1 MHASWRRSLRLGCA
15 GSLLIAATT
24 AQAEIYK
31 WTDADGKVHYSENKA
46 AAGQAKAATVQVRD
60 RAPSA
65 QEVEAARQ
73 AWQAQDR
80 DVNRRLEKLQRKER
94 QTAMPD
100 ASVRPLSVSGGKEH
114 GTDASRCNLAQDVL
128 KGALV
133 HRNGKPIDQYDLDT
147 ARSDVKLF
155 CR

>member
-1 MHASWRRSLRLGCA
+1 MRASTVL
-15 GSLLIAATT
+15 T
-24 AQAEIYK
+24 AWALWVGVMPVQAEIYK
-31 WTDADGKVHYSENKA
+31 WTDAEGKVHYSENKA
-46 AAGQAKAATVQVRD
+46 AVGQAKAATVQVRD
-60 RAPSA
+60 RKPTP

-73 AWQAQDR
+73 AWQDQDR
-80 DVNRRLEKLQRKER
+80 DVSRRLEKMQPKE
-94 QTAMPD
+94 QG
-100 ASVRPLSVSGGKEH
+100 ASVPEASGRPPSVSKGKEH

>member
-1 MHASWRRSLRLGCA
+1 MRAS
-15 GSLLIAATT
+15 LILTVWALWIEAMPV
-24 AQAEIYK
+24 QAEIYK
-31 WTDADGKVHYSENKA
+31 WTDAQGKVHYSENKA
-46 AAGQAKAATVQVRD
+46 AAGQAKATTVQVRD
-60 RAPSA
+60 RKPTA
-65 QEVEAARQ
+65 QEAEAARQ
-73 AWQAQDR
+73 AWQEQDR
-80 DVNRRLEKLQRKER
+80 DVNRRLEKMQRKEP
-94 QTAMPD
+94 QASMPE
-100 ASVRPLSVSGGKEH
+100 ASGGRPPSVSGGKEH

>member
-1 MHASWRRSLRLGCA
+1 MRASTVLTAWALCVGVMP
-15 GSLLIAATT
+15 

-31 WTDADGKVHYSENKA
+31 WTDAEGTVHYSENKA
-46 AAGQAKAATVQVRD
+46 AAGQAKAVTVQVRD
-60 RAPSA
+60 RKPSA

-73 AWQAQDR
+73 SWQDQDR
-80 DVNRRLEKLQRKER
+80 DVNGRLEKLQRKDK
-94 QTAMPD
+94 Q
-100 ASVRPLSVSGGKEH
+100 ASVTEASGRSPSVSKGKEH

-133 HRNGKPIDQYDLDT
+133 HRNGKPVDQYDLDT